1 MFPKDIDSSAGAR
14 RKILEHDIIDIRSHI
29 VHVRIVDIDHER
41 RTDRLEISTHMWP
54 GVIHFFEA

>member
-1 MFPKDIDSSAGAR
+1 MSPKDIDSSAGAR

-41 RTDRLEISTHMWP
+41 RIDRLGISTHTWP
-54 GVIHFFEA
+54 GAILFV